1 LGEEAILWTEGLVK
15 EFDGFRA
22 VNGVSMKIE
31 RGTCKGLIGPNGA
44 GKTTLFNLLTGF
56 LKPTS
61 GRIFFEGREIT
72 HLPPHERAKLGIGRS
87 FQVTNI
93 FQRLPVIENVRLAV
107 QAMGR
112 RAFDLFTHRDDL
124 REYWERA
131 IELLWEIGLADK
143 LYVPAGSLTI
153 SDQRKLEVA
162 MALAGEPKLLLLDEP
177 TAGVSMEDVPDVLN
191 VIESVRKRGDI
202 TILLVEHKIDVV
214 MGLCDKVMVMHKGSI
229 IMEGTPEEVAAN
241 ETVQEIYLGGL

>member
-1 LGEEAILWTEGLVK
+1 MEQDVILWTEGLTK
-15 EFDGFRA
+15 DFDGLRA
-22 VNGVSMKIE
+22 VDNVSIKIE
-31 RGTCKGLIGPNGA
+31 RGICKGLIGPNGA

-61 GRIFFEGREIT
+61 GRIFFEGKDIT
-72 HLPPHERAKLGIGRS
+72 NLPPYKRARLGIGRS

-107 QAMGR
+107 QALDPR
-112 RAFDLFTHRDDL
+112 SLNPLVHKEDVK
-124 REYWERA
+124 ESWERA
-131 IELLWEIGLADK
+131 IELLWEVGLADK
-143 LYVPAGSLTI
+143 MYVPAGLLTI

-162 MALAGEPKLLLLDEP
+162 MALAGRPKLLLLDEP

-191 VIESVRKRGDI
+191 VIRRVKEKSET

-214 MGLCDKVMVMHKGSI
+214 MDLCDKVMVMHKGSI
-229 IMEGTPEEVAAN
+229 IAEGTPEEISAN
-241 ETVQEIYLGGL
+241 EQVQEIYLGGL

>member
-1 LGEEAILWTEGLVK
+1 MEQDVILWTEGLTK
-15 EFDGFRA
+15 DFDGLRA
-22 VNGVSMKIE
+22 VDNVSIKIE
-31 RGTCKGLIGPNGA
+31 RGICKGLIGPNGA

-61 GRIFFEGREIT
+61 GRIFFEGKDIT
-72 HLPPHERAKLGIGRS
+72 NLPPYKRARLGIGRS

-107 QAMGR
+107 QALDPR
-112 RAFDLFTHRDDL
+112 SLNPLVHKEDVK
-124 REYWERA
+124 ESWERA
-131 IELLWEIGLADK
+131 IELLWEVGLADK
-143 LYVPAGSLTI
+143 MYVPAGLLTI

-162 MALAGEPKLLLLDEP
+162 MALAGRPKLLLLDEP

-191 VIESVRKRGDI
+191 VIRRVKEKGET

-214 MGLCDKVMVMHKGSI
+214 MDLCDKVMVMHKGSI
-229 IMEGTPEEVAAN
+229 IAEGTPEEISAN
-241 ETVQEIYLGGL
+241 EQVQEIYLGGL